1 MSTIN
6 YDLYDE
12 KGIKEAE
19 RMTERYRSKK
29 SMKEIKHF
37 IKSRFFKE
45 LDFPPDENPDEEIDL
60 L

>member
-1 MSTIN
+1 MRTNIN
-6 YDLYDE
+6 DIYDE

-37 IKSRFFKE
+37 IKSRLFKE

>member
-1 MSTIN
+1 MSIIN

-19 RMTERYRSKK
+19 KMTERYRSKK

-37 IKSRFFKE
+37 IKSRLFKE
-45 LDFPPDENPDEEIDL
+45 LDFPADENPDDGIDTF
-60 L
+60 

>member
-1 MSTIN
+1 M
-6 YDLYDE
+6 YDE

-37 IKSRFFKE
+37 IKSRLFKE
-45 LDFPPDENPDEEIDL
+45 LDFPPDENPDDEIYSF
-60 L
+60 

>member
-12 KGIKEAE
+12 KGIIEAE

-37 IKSRFFKE
+37 IKSRLFKE
-45 LDFPPDENPDEEIDL
+45 LDFPPDENPDDEIYSF
-60 L
+60 